1 MAQTTVSN
9 AVQDITTTLTDLL
22 NQTFA
27 ASLDVLK
34 AFSQA
39 SADLTSQIGPQ
50 IKSLNLPALNLPSL
64 NLPKLGGCCE
74 IPPPCWM
81 PRRLTPVT
89 SHVCPGA
96 TASVCFQI
104 ENCGIQS
111 RTITVQADQNATVSP
126 ASLTLEPFQRGVI
139 TVSYTVPA
147 GSNNGDSTE
156 IRVFVLGCKSYF
168 LRWTVQTSTRG
179 CACCHEIDIEDCP
192 DLIHHWYD
200 HFYCQRPCLPQGR
213 GQ

>member
-9 AVQDITTTLTDLL
+9 AVQDITTALTDLL
-22 NQTFA
+22 DQTFS
-27 ASLDVLK
+27 ASLEVLK
-34 AFSQA
+34 VLNKA

-50 IKSLNLPALNLPSL
+50 LKSLNLSSL

-81 PRRLTPVT
+81 PRQLIPLT

-96 TASVCFQI
+96 TALVCFQI
-104 ENCGIQS
+104 TNCGIER
-111 RTITVQADQNATVSP
+111 RTITAQADQNATVTP
-126 ASLTLEPFQRGVI
+126 ASLNLEPFQRGVI
-139 TVSYTVPA
+139 TMSYAVPA

-156 IRVFVLGCKSYF
+156 IRVFVFGCKSYF

-179 CACCHEIDIEDCP
+179 CACCHEVDIDDCP

-213 GQ
+213 DQ

>member
-9 AVQDITTTLTDLL
+9 AVQDVTTALTDLL
-22 NQTFA
+22 DQTFA
-27 ASLDVLK
+27 ASLDILK
-34 AFSQA
+34 VFSKA
-39 SADLTSQIGPQ
+39 STDLTSQLGTQ
-50 IKSLNLPALNLPSL
+50 IKSLNLP
-64 NLPKLGGCCE
+64 KFGGCCE
-74 IPPPCWM
+74 IPPPCWI
-81 PRRLTPVT
+81 PRQLTRVT

-104 ENCGIQS
+104 TNCGIDR
-111 RTITVQADQNATVSP
+111 RTITAQADQNATVTP
-126 ASLTLEPFQRGVI
+126 AALDLEPFQSGVI

-147 GSNNGDSTE
+147 GSNNADSTE

-168 LRWTVQTSTRG
+168 LRWTVQASARG
-179 CACCHEIDIEDCP
+179 CACCHEIDIDDCP

-200 HFYCQRPCLPQGR
+200 HFYCVRPCLPQGR

>member
-9 AVQDITTTLTDLL
+9 AVQDVTTALTDLL
-22 NQTFA
+22 DQTFA

-34 AFSQA
+34 VFSKA
-39 SADLTSQIGPQ
+39 SSDLTSQFGPQ
-50 IKSLNLPALNLPSL
+50 IKSLNLP
-64 NLPKLGGCCE
+64 KFGGCCE

-81 PRRLTPVT
+81 PRQLTPVT

-104 ENCGIQS
+104 TNCGIDR
-111 RTITVQADQNATVSP
+111 RTITAQADQNATVTP
-126 ASLTLEPFQRGVI
+126 TALDLEPFQRGVI

-168 LRWTVQTSTRG
+168 LRWTVQTLSRG
-179 CACCHEIDIEDCP
+179 CACCHEIDIDDCP

-200 HFYCQRPCLPQGR
+200 HFYCQRPCLPRGR